1 MVIGSK
7 FPADKMVGAH
17 FDAIKYG
24 LQNDIVDPRH
34 IIFYGD
40 ADKATLVTARNGG
53 KVLAIKTKVRRS
65 GR

>member
-65 GR
+65 GN